1 MGLFRFVALLVCA
14 PLFLLASLAA
24 HAQILSLEEALAIA
38 LANNTSVTNAELQR
52 EAAKDDVQA
61 LRTARYPRLD
71 VNGRVSHHLEDQ
83 EYIFEEG
90 VWGDY
95 PVIGEVPAQDITI
108 KSNSGTTQQVSAGI
122 TQPLAQQY
130 RLGLSIEQ
138 GEVREDMAT
147 EFVRLTQQDVARVVK
162 EEYFNILQSQSTL
175 ATTREAIVFY
185 TSLVELV
192 SNYVSQRIAFEYE
205 LLETQARL
213 ARREL
218 EANSQMNRL
227 STQKERMNTLLS
239 RDINTPFRVSELPA
253 EVLVTGGLDDAV
265 ETAMSQRPE
274 VRESELKVKDAE
286 LGYDIKQAEYL
297 PDLDLSL
304 RYTRLYDTALIPDTE
319 AYVGLRARWEIFD
332 WGRKKSELASK
343 NARIQSAENSARNLK
358 DRVAIDVRR
367 SFRSIAEAEQAVEVA
382 RLSQAAARDKLRV
395 LMNQYKQ
402 QATLLQN
409 VLDAESDLDRANN
422 AYNRA
427 VLSVYRAQAELERA
441 VGDI

>member
-1 MGLFRFVALLVCA
+1 MGLLRFVALLVCA
-14 PLFLLASLAA
+14 SLSLLPSIAA

-38 LANNTSVTNAELQR
+38 LANNTAVTNAELQR
-52 EAAKDDVQA
+52 AAAQDDVEA
-61 LRTARYPRLD
+61 LRTTRYPRLD
-71 VNGRVSHHLEDQ
+71 IDGRVSHHLEDQ
-83 EYIFEEG
+83 EYVFEEG

-138 GEVREDMAT
+138 GEVRQDMAT

-239 RDINTPFRVSELPA
+239 RDINTPFLVSELPA

-265 ETAMSQRPE
+265 ATAMSQRPE

-319 AYVGLRARWEIFD
+319 AYVGLQARWEIFD
-332 WGRKKSELASK
+332 WGRKKNELASK
-343 NARIQSAENSARNLK
+343 NARIISAENSARNLK

-367 SFRSIAEAEQAVEVA
+367 SFRSIAEAEEAVEVA

-395 LMNQYKQ
+395 LMNQYQQ